1 MDKNTIRGTGVE
13 SLMTLFIS
21 SIKYV
26 MRMLNFADDLFR
38 TSEKLQ
44 ATNTHETDSS
54 ILMISNLPTLKV
66 PHDHTATTHKR
77 LTALN

>member
-1 MDKNTIRGTGVE
+1 
-13 SLMTLFIS
+13 
-21 SIKYV
+21 
-26 MRMLNFADDLFR
+26 MLNFADDLFR